1 MPNAAKNKL
10 IERGRLKIF
19 FLQTLLSKLNK
30 KKRILHLYAN
40 AKTSINI
47 THVSSLSNLCILY
60 FISFFWL
67 FSLACPLT
75 FMTTTDKCFNQSCD
89 GPIRCW
95 KFYAQSRIS
104 VVIFCFCFLEIPFWK
119 HFQSNEMKGVECH
132 ALIFFYLFFFLSKF
146 KTCDKSDSDL
156 MNKKN
161 RNGTQ
166 HSPINVVFFQK
177 PSNAPIYKINQIDT
191 INMFICRKW
200 TFLFVLC
207 LFCCCAHFI
216 RSKYLI
222 KIQYRLQNDRFC
234 VHACRCVIKSRLVDC
249 LEVQTFRAKLLLFI
263 NGI

>member
-95 KFYAQSRIS
+95 KFYAQSWIS
-104 VVIFCFCFLEIPFWK
+104 VVIFCFCFLFSWNSILKTLSIEW
-119 HFQSNEMKGVECH
+119 NERSRMPCTN
-132 ALIFFYLFFFLSKF
+132 FL
-146 KTCDKSDSDL
+146 
-156 MNKKN
+156 
-161 RNGTQ
+161 
-166 HSPINVVFFQK
+166 
-177 PSNAPIYKINQIDT
+177 
-191 INMFICRKW
+191 
-200 TFLFVLC
+200 LFVL
-207 LFCCCAHFI
+207 FSFEI
-216 RSKYLI
+216 
-222 KIQYRLQNDRFC
+222 
-234 VHACRCVIKSRLVDC
+234 
-249 LEVQTFRAKLLLFI
+249 
-263 NGI
+263 